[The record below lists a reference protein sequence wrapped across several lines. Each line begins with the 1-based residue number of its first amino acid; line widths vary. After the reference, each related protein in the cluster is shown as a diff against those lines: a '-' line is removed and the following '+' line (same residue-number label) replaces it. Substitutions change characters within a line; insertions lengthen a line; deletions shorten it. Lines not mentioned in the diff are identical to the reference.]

1 MRETK
6 ACPTMVLGKLIIELI
21 MIIKQKLFTALII
34 FTFSLIATAQPST
47 KNSNPKNY
55 HFNINFNTINSG
67 LQDKEFTKEIAE
79 NILQNEL
86 DRAGIQ
92 VRARKSRNLHL
103 SFVIDYVYHVGDA
116 EYRFAH
122 IQTFLRNKSGH
133 SLCDLGQSV
142 WWGGPSGPGQM
153 RSALSSVSRS
163 FIEHCVK

>member
-1 MRETK
+1 
-6 ACPTMVLGKLIIELI
+6 
-21 MIIKQKLFTALII
+21 MIIKRKFFATLII
-34 FTFSLIATAQPST
+34 FTFSLMATAQSST
-47 KNSNPKNY
+47 KNSNPKSY
-55 HFNINFNTINSG
+55 HLNISFNNINSG
-67 LQDKEFTKEIAE
+67 LNDKEFTKEIAE
-79 NILQNEL
+79 NILQTEL

-122 IQTFLRNKSGH
+122 IQAFLRNKSGH

-142 WWGGPSGPGQM
+142 WWAGPSGPGQV

-163 FIEHCVK
+163 FIEHCIK